1 MKKTVKF
8 SIITLC
14 SLLLVST
21 LFAQD
26 STYVK
31 IANDFL
37 SPLEVKYPWII
48 SVLAVLA
55 VLSEVLAYIP
65 SLKANSVV
73 QLVVNWIKA
82 LSAPQK
88 P

>member
-1 MKKTVKF
+1 MKKTIKLSF
-8 SIITLC
+8 LTLC
-14 SLLLVST
+14 AVLLVST

-37 SPLEVKYPWII
+37 SPLEVKYPWIV

-55 VLSEVLAYIP
+55 VLSEVIAYIP
-65 SLKANSVV
+65 SVKANSVV
-73 QLVVNWIKA
+73 QLIVNWVKA
-82 LSAPQK
+82 LAPKK

>member
-1 MKKTVKF
+1 MKKTIKLSF
-8 SIITLC
+8 LTLC
-14 SLLLVST
+14 AVLMVST

-37 SPLEVKYPWII
+37 SPLEVKYPWIV

-55 VLSEVLAYIP
+55 VLSEVIAYIP
-65 SLKANSVV
+65 SVKANSVV
-73 QLVVNWIKA
+73 QLIVNWVKA
-82 LSAPQK
+82 LAPKK